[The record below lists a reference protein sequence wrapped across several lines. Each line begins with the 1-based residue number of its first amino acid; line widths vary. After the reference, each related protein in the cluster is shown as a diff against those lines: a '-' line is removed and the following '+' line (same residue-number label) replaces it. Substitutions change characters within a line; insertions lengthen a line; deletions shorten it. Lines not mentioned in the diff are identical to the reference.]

1 MQQNLRIGEVSI
13 KKIGNSFSFLIGNR
27 CLTENTHQSWCQ
39 LKYPTSNCSMFY
51 KEVFLIK
58 GNTGM
63 FVQSGRLDCCLF
75 PFPKWPYFPFT
86 IKPSE
91 PCDDTGPTS
100 ASEINIDWVDI
111 NFILRS
117 KVSHSNFIYG
127 DNGKWLHTNISSHGL
142 EVSRLGWMFSSFTL
156 SQSSCKVCPF
166 SAAAIAVNLEESY
179 KLSKYWNVKSSL

>member
-1 MQQNLRIGEVSI
+1 MLLNHWQFYSTRKVIMFQVQVQVQVQVITNTRIFVE
-13 KKIGNSFSFLIGNR
+13 
-27 CLTENTHQSWCQ
+27 QDQ
-39 LKYPTSNCSMFY
+39 P
-51 KEVFLIK
+51 
-58 GNTGM
+58 
-63 FVQSGRLDCCLF
+63 VQSFCLF

-111 NFILRS
+111 NFIFRS
-117 KVSHSNFIYG
+117 KVSHSNFIYV

-166 SAAAIAVNLEESY
+166 RAAAIAVN
-179 KLSKYWNVKSSL
+179 